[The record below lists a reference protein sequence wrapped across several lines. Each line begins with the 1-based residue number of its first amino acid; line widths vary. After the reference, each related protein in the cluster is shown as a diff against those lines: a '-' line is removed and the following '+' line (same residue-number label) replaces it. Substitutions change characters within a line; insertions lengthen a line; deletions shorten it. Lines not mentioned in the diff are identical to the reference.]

1 MYLRAGGEVHA
12 ELAGGFG
19 EGGAAADL
27 VEGAVG
33 VSLKQGILMLPGNTE
48 CQMVSLSHIFRT
60 CTL

>member
-1 MYLRAGGEVHA
+1 MYLRAGGEVYA

-33 VSLKQGILMLPGNTE
+33 VGLKVASVLL
-48 CQMVSLSHIFRT
+48 
-60 CTL
+60 